1 MQASGKGLWRGQ
13 VQAQKISAW
22 LAVALSV
29 IGAPLKLV
37 RVMRQAEPLPA
48 VAYDYIALAL
58 LLVGAIHLLRTGKG
72 RWLAGGWGFGCAMFY
87 GSFTSH
93 YWKLTNGAADLGF
106 ERTMVISTA
115 AFLALNAVGLALA
128 LMEPRPDGLRN
139 A

>member
-1 MQASGKGLWRGQ
+1 MQAQR
-13 VQAQKISAW
+13 ISAW
-22 LAVALSV
+22 LAVALAV

-48 VAYDYIALAL
+48 VAYDCIALVL

-72 RWLAGGWGFGCAMFY
+72 RWLAAGWGFGCAMFY

-93 YWKLTNGAADLGF
+93 YWKLTNGTTDLGF

-115 AFLALNAVGLALA
+115 AFLALNAIGLSLALR
-128 LMEPRPDGLRN
+128 EPKPEGLRG